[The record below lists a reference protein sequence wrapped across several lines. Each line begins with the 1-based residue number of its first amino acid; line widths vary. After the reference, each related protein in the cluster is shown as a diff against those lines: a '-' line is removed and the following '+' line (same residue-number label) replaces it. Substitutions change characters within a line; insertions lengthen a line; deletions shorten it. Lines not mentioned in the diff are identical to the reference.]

1 MEPLTLQQIRDLHI
15 ELHQSLDKLIACFV
29 SQTER
34 HLTDTTVMEFM
45 EWSHSMLVNPTCYKP
60 PEATN
65 DLG

>member
-1 MEPLTLQQIRDLHI
+1 MEPLTLQEIRDLHN

-34 HLTDTTVMEFM
+34 HLTETTVMELM
-45 EWSHSMLVNPTCYKP
+45 EWSYTMLVNPTCYKP
-60 PEATN
+60 LEATN